1 MPYKD
6 PALRREKQRGYAKK
20 HYEKNRERIKQATLV
35 NKRLRRKAWDA
46 YKESLSCA
54 HCGISNPALID
65 FHHVDKTNKESVN
78 LLVKNGRF
86 LRAFEEVKKCIPL
99 CANCHRLVH
108 QRERHKAR
116 KKRKY
121 ELLHQRRDTDSG

>member
-6 PALRREKQRGYAKK
+6 PDVRREKQRGYSKK
-20 HYEKNRERIKQATLV
+20 HYEKNKERAKERTLR
-35 NKRLRRKAWDA
+35 NKRLRRKEWDA
-46 YKESLSCA
+46 FKATLSCA
-54 HCGISNPALID
+54 HCGIRNPILID
-65 FHHVDKTNKESVN
+65 FHHIDKNNKETVN
-78 LLVKNGRF
+78 VLIKNGRF

-121 ELLHQRRDTDSG
+121 ELLHPRRDSDTG

>member
-6 PALRREKQRGYAKK
+6 PDVRREKQRGYSKK
-20 HYEKNRERIKQATLV
+20 HYEKNKERAKERTLR
-35 NKRLRRKAWDA
+35 NKRLRRKEWDA
-46 YKESLSCA
+46 FKATLSCA
-54 HCGISNPALID
+54 HCGIRNPILID
-65 FHHVDKTNKESVN
+65 FHHVDKNNKETVN
-78 LLVKNGRF
+78 VLIKNGRF

-121 ELLHQRRDTDSG
+121 ELLHTRRDSDTG